1 MFSFTKK
8 DQKELESLLVCTFCN
23 TGILFNI
30 IKNNDFQAFLQKAY
44 SLFQILSCYTLSD
57 NLLDKEYKDLKKV
70 VQNVFNETSY
80 FCMTSDG
87 WSNVNK
93 VPIINYMV
101 TTSKLIFYKSVYTK
115 EIYHTEENIVKEIE
129 DCMIS
134 IGIEKFVAVITDNA
148 NNMKLA

>member
-1 MFSFTKK
+1 MFSFTKE

-87 WSNVNK
+87 
-93 VPIINYMV
+93 
-101 TTSKLIFYKSVYTK
+101 
-115 EIYHTEENIVKEIE
+115 
-129 DCMIS
+129 
-134 IGIEKFVAVITDNA
+134 
-148 NNMKLA
+148 